1 MSGGVS
7 RVGVPRGA
15 GALRRDGPH
24 RPAALRRRGR
34 LARSSHYPLHMPAL
48 SLAAD
53 KVVIKEYRENEGLL
67 SLLVAAGSPRPPLR
81 DMQRG
86 CVTRYVCR
94 CLLHV

>member
-1 MSGGVS
+1 
-7 RVGVPRGA
+7 
-15 GALRRDGPH
+15 
-24 RPAALRRRGR
+24 
-34 LARSSHYPLHMPAL
+34 MPAL